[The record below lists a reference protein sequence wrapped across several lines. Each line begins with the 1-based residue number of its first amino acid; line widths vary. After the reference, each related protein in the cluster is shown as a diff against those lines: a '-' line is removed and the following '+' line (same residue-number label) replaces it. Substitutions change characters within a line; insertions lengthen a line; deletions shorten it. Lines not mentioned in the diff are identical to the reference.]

1 MGCECGSG
9 DAGDGLAARA
19 QDEFQGFYGT
29 RKFLKRSP
37 RNYPQEREK
46 VMAVNGK
53 MLKEN
58 WCIIDAWHAAQEP
71 DAIIQAIKVGEQ
83 ITDLL
88 AEAAILIRRARWDV
102 DVVIEGTYIR
112 CQELL
117 RRLAD
122 ETDRL
127 ISALLRLRAASKA
140 VF

>member
-1 MGCECGSG
+1 
-9 DAGDGLAARA
+9 
-19 QDEFQGFYGT
+19 
-29 RKFLKRSP
+29 
-37 RNYPQEREK
+37 
-46 VMAVNGK
+46 MAINGK

-58 WCIIDAWHAAQEP
+58 WYVIDAWHAAQEP
-71 DAIIQAIKVGEQ
+71 DAIIQAIRIGEQ

-88 AEAAILIRRARWDV
+88 AEAAILIRRARWGV
-102 DVVIEGTYIR
+102 DVVIEGAYIR

-140 VF
+140 VI